1 VLTGYLHPRRRIV
14 EEQVKFARE
23 DESGVP
29 RLVVTGEI
37 DLGVAECF
45 ASALERVIG
54 DAHSPAIIDLTGV
67 TFFNSTGIRVLSDA
81 AADARRRDV
90 ELIVRPSSQVRR
102 TLEVTGLI
110 DFFGMS

>member
-1 VLTGYLHPRRRIV
+1 VA
-14 EEQVKFARE
+14 EEQATFHRE
-23 DESGVP
+23 DDSGVP

-37 DLGVAECF
+37 DLGAAGSF
-45 ASALERVIG
+45 ASALKKVIR

-90 ELIVRPSSQVRR
+90 ELHLRTSSQGRR
-102 TLEVTGLI
+102 TLEITGLI
-110 DFFGMS
+110 DFFGVC